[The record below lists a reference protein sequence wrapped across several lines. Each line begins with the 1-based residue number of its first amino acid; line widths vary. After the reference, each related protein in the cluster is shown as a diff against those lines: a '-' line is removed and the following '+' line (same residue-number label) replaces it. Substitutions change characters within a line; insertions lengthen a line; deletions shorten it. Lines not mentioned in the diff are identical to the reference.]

1 MICLDMEQFVLV
13 PASVYNKSVT
23 TQSVTKQEL
32 PKYKAEQ
39 PPTYQIDSIK
49 RDNNKKLF
57 GKADTLIDKIL
68 SCCRI
73 KLSNSQTIILDG
85 VDTGVLIPDFTL
97 HLRRKDADVPD
108 IYFTLLDAAGISP
121 SLVFNQNAEAKDRG
135 SWVPFK
141 VWTSEAAKTVYARCC
156 CFGSVRNLSK
166 ASRLPV
172 SKVRQFLHSKDSY
185 TKFTLAARKFKRMRA
200 FARFRNE
207 IWCMDLA
214 YVDKLAKEN
223 NGVKYLLVRQVL
235 FDRTVN
241 AKGMK
246 TKDSQE
252 TVKASSS
259 MITKKNRPKKI
270 WVDKGTEFAGAFK
283 KFCAAEGIQIYSTM
297 SETKA
302 AFAER
307 TTRSLKNLLY
317 RYMEDFGYK
326 YIHKLPQFI
335 TTLNSRRNSS
345 IDMRPN
351 TLKNCDFMS
360 ILYSKP
366 FREFKK
372 PTF

>member
-1 MICLDMEQFVLV
+1 MPKLKIEEAGFLSKYERQKLQRLYTQG
-13 PASVYNKSVT
+13 AAAYN
-23 TQSVTKQEL
+23 
-32 PKYKAEQ
+32 
-39 PPTYQIDSIK
+39 
-49 RDNNKKLF
+49 
-57 GKADTLIDKIL
+57 
-68 SCCRI
+68 
-73 KLSNSQTIILDG
+73 
-85 VDTGVLIPDFTL
+85 
-97 HLRRKDADVPD
+97 
-108 IYFTLLDAAGISP
+108 
-121 SLVFNQNAEAKDRG
+121 
-135 SWVPFK
+135 
-141 VWTSEAAKTVYARCC
+141 
-156 CFGSVRNLSK
+156 SVRNLAK

-172 SKVRQFLHSKDSY
+172 SKVGQFLRSKDSF
-185 TKFTLAARKFKRMRA
+185 TKFTLAAQKFKRMRA

-223 NGVKYLLVRQVL
+223 NGVKYLLFRQDL

-241 AKGMK
+241 AKGME

-252 TVKASSS
+252 TVKAFSSK
-259 MITKKNRPKKI
+259 ITKKNRPKKI

-283 KFCAAEGIQIYSTM
+283 KFCAAEGIQVYSTM

-307 TTRSLKNLLY
+307 TIRSLKNILY

-351 TLKNCDFMS
+351 TVKNCEFMS

-366 FREFKK
+366 LREFKK
-372 PTF
+372 PAFKIGDRVRISEYDLPCRKGYKPQFTRETFEIVAIATRKPPTYKIKDEQGEIIQGKFYQKEPIKVI

>member
-1 MICLDMEQFVLV
+1 MPKLKTEEAGSLSKYERQKLQRL
-13 PASVYNKSVT
+13 Y
-23 TQSVTKQEL
+23 TQ
-32 PKYKAEQ
+32 
-39 PPTYQIDSIK
+39 
-49 RDNNKKLF
+49 
-57 GKADTLIDKIL
+57 G
-68 SCCRI
+68 
-73 KLSNSQTIILDG
+73 
-85 VDTGVLIPDFTL
+85 
-97 HLRRKDADVPD
+97 
-108 IYFTLLDAAGISP
+108 AA
-121 SLVFNQNAEAKDRG
+121 A
-135 SWVPFK
+135 
-141 VWTSEAAKTVYARCC
+141 Y
-156 CFGSVRNLSK
+156 GSVRNLAK

-172 SKVRQFLHSKDSY
+172 SKVRQFLYSKASY

-200 FARFRNE
+200 FARFKNE

-223 NGVKYLLVRQVL
+223 NGVKYLLVRQDL

-246 TKDSQE
+246 TRDSQE
-252 TVKASSS
+252 TVKAFSA

-283 KFCAAEGIQIYSTM
+283 RFCAAEGIQVYSTM

-307 TTRSLKNLLY
+307 TIRSLKNILY

-345 IDMRPN
+345 IDIRPN
-351 TLKNCDFMS
+351 TVKTCDFMS

-366 FREFKK
+366 LREYKKTTFKTGDRVRISKYDLPFRKSYKPQCTSEVFKIVAIATRK
-372 PTF
+372 PPTYTIKDEQGEIIRGKFYQKELIKVI